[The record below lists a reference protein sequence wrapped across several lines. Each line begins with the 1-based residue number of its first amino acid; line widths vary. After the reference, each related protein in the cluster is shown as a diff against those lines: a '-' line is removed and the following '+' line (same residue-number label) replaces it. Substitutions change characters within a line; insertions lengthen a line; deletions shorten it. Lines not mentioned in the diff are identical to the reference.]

1 MLKPVLYTVNGKLR
15 KQTRLLVHNESCVF
29 HTLKIDIDIKWQT
42 KEVEMLLMAQSH

>member
-1 MLKPVLYTVNGKLR
+1 MLKPVLYIVNGKLR

-29 HTLKIDIDIKWQT
+29 HTLKIDIKWQT